1 MLKKEPVL
9 QQEPSQ
15 AQPRRDRDWQTV
27 ALCID
32 KDSGFC
38 VEVRQDK
45 ACPWPKFSL
54 RVGRKRDDQ
63 DHVALFIPVMVDR
76 HQCTIKGPSP
86 SAVLPALLAKAETF
100 VLAKQAEYELER
112 EHEGRVLEAVAR
124 HVPAQE
130 VVRGDEVIPV
140 VRARQA
146 RVPSEH
152 RKPQGR
158 ADDCDHRKGDDR
170 VYARQSRRG
179 RPRLAHV
186 RND

>member
-112 EHEGRVLEAVAR
+112 EHER
-124 HVPAQE
+124 Q
-130 VVRGDEVIPV
+130 D
-140 VRARQA
+140 RAAAAPPPPR
-146 RVPSEH
+146 RSSGGSGKSVM
-152 RKPQGR
+152 
-158 ADDCDHRKGDDR
+158 RKGKTARDR
-170 VYARQSRRG
+170 ATKQQRRQKERQ
-179 RPRLAHV
+179 
-186 RND
+186 D

>member
-1 MLKKEPVL
+1 MLKEPM

-15 AQPRRDRDWQTV
+15 TQPKRDRDWQTV

-32 KDSGFC
+32 KDTGFC

-54 RVGRKRDDQ
+54 RVGKKRDDQ

-100 VLAKQAEYELER
+100 VLTKQAEYELER
-112 EHEGRVLEAVAR
+112 EHER
-124 HVPAQE
+124 Q
-130 VVRGDEVIPV
+130 D
-140 VRARQA
+140 RAAAAPPPR
-146 RVPSEH
+146 RSSGGSRSSSGSGKSVM
-152 RKPQGR
+152 
-158 ADDCDHRKGDDR
+158 RKGKTARDR
-170 VYARQSRRG
+170 ANKQQRRQKERQ
-179 RPRLAHV
+179 
-186 RND
+186 D